1 MIVVQYSACPTR
13 HMCKI
18 VFVLFNKGLR
28 MLLGQLKY
36 KFLVIIN
43 DVNYNKLIVFFR
55 QHVTDLR

>member
-1 MIVVQYSACPTR
+1 
-13 HMCKI
+13 MCKI

>member
-1 MIVVQYSACPTR
+1 
-13 HMCKI
+13 
-18 VFVLFNKGLR
+18 